1 MKSSGNLEAVQII
14 KKLGGGLIDSYLEEG
29 VCVQIHLQIY
39 PFVISVVFVHIHVH
53 IVSKLSITPPHTHSP
68 KGFLLEKKV
77 GVNQPKRLENAR
89 ILIANTAMDTD
100 KIKVFGSK
108 VRVESTAKVAEL
120 EVAEKEKMRDKVDLI
135 LKHNINCFI
144 NRCELRR

>member
-1 MKSSGNLEAVQII
+1 
-14 KKLGGGLIDSYLEEG
+14 
-29 VCVQIHLQIY
+29 
-39 PFVISVVFVHIHVH
+39 
-53 IVSKLSITPPHTHSP
+53 
-68 KGFLLEKKV
+68 
-77 GVNQPKRLENAR
+77 
-89 ILIANTAMDTD
+89 MDTD